1 MEVLVT
7 GGAGFIGSNLV
18 EKLAKRHEVAV
29 FDTFHTGKKENLRG
43 IKCRILKKPE
53 AVRPKII
60 FHLGMPSSSPMYR
73 ENRYKLLECLEVSI
87 RVFELARK
95 TDSKIVYASTSSLY
109 NGNKPPFK
117 EDMPVIPTD
126 FYTEGRYW
134 VERLAKVYDSL
145 YGLRSVGLRLFSVY
159 GSRDAGKGRYANI
172 ITQFALE
179 IMRGRRPVIYGN
191 GRQTRDFIHVEDVVR
206 AFILA
211 SKYPKTDIFNV
222 GTGEEHSFNDV
233 VRLLNRL
240 LGKNIKPVYKPNPIR
255 NYVKRTLAD
264 MRKARRLLG
273 FKARYGFEDGIKRY
287 LEWLKKNLNT

>member
-43 IKCRILKKPE
+43 IKCRILKRPE

-159 GSRDAGKGRYANI
+159 GPRDARKGRYANI